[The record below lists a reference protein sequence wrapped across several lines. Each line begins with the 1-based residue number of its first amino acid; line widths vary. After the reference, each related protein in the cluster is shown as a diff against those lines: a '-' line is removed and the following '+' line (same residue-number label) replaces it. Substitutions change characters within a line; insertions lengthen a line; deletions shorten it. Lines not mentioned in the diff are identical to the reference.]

1 MSVFSPENVYLTQ
14 WPVDHA
20 TTLAVACVRFAPAP
34 IDADGFRLAGIDCPA
49 HIAAAVPKR
58 RAEFFHGRL
67 CARAAIRLLG
77 RDAPQIG
84 TGPMREPLWPADLVG
99 SITHAADLAAAI
111 ALPVSSGY
119 RGVGLDIETV
129 LGDDGAREVG
139 GVVASADET
148 RYLAAFDGTLGHNV
162 PLTLLFSAK
171 ESFFKAVHGAVRR
184 YFNFD
189 ALALERIDVSAR
201 SMHFRLC
208 EDLGPDLQPGTRHAI
223 HFQRLDTGHV
233 ATLCLWRRAAQD

>member
-1 MSVFSPENVYLTQ
+1 MQ
-14 WPVDHA
+14 WPLDHA
-20 TTLAVACVRFAPAP
+20 TTLAVARIGFTPAP
-34 IDADGFRLAGIDCPA
+34 IDVDGFRRAGIDCPDR
-49 HIAAAVPKR
+49 IAASVPKR

-77 RDAPQIG
+77 REAPQIG
-84 TGPMREPLWPADLVG
+84 IGPRREPLWPADLVG
-99 SITHAADLAAAI
+99 SITHAADLAAAVV
-111 ALPVSSGY
+111 LPVGGGY

-148 RYLAAFDGTLGHNV
+148 RYLAAFEQALGRNV

-171 ESFFKAVHGAVRR
+171 ESFFKAVHGAVGR

-189 ALALERIDVSAR
+189 ALTLERIDLAAR
-201 SMHFRLC
+201 RMHFRQC
-208 EDLGPDLQPGTRHAI
+208 EDLGPDLPPGTRHAV
-223 HFQRLDTGHV
+223 HFQLLDAAHV
-233 ATLCLWRRAAQD
+233 ATVCLWRRGGGIA